1 MDSSGWPAPLAG
13 QTILVGEYEP
23 LISFD
28 IESVLTEAGATVV
41 TATDQRQGLMGT
53 LSDRLTAAVLDTT
66 LGDESVDPIC
76 EYLSRHSIPFIFL
89 TADSGS
95 ERRKWAAAPILSQ
108 PIDGA
113 LLVSHLVRVLVTGG
127 DALDLDDTTRI
138 DLIIFG
144 AETRL
149 QRQERIVDGLAP
161 VERDLRNA
169 ERLLQIMRES
179 LELLQAHRR
188 RLTATGGATVH

>member
-13 QTILVGEYEP
+13 QTILVGEYDA

-41 TATDQRQGLMGT
+41 TATDQRQGLLGA

-76 EYLSRHSIPFIFL
+76 DYLSRHSIPFIFL

-95 ERRKWAAAPILSQ
+95 ERRKWASAPILSK
-108 PIDGA
+108 PIDGP
-113 LLVSHLVRVLVTGG
+113 LLISHLVRVLVTGG

-149 QRQERIVDGLAP
+149 QRQERIVAGLAP
-161 VERDLRNA
+161 VDRDLRNA
-169 ERLLQIMRES
+169 ERLLRIMRES
-179 LELLQAHRR
+179 LELLQTHRR
-188 RLTATGGATVH
+188 RLTATGGETVH

>member
-13 QTILVGEYEP
+13 QTILVAEDDA

-28 IESVLTEAGATVV
+28 IESLLIDAGANVLTAK
-41 TATDQRQGLMGT
+41 DQRQGLIAA
-53 LSDRLTAAVLDTT
+53 LSNRLTAAVLDTK
-66 LGDESVDPIC
+66 LGDESVDPVC
-76 EYLSRHSIPFIFL
+76 DCLSRHSIPFIFL

-95 ERRKWAAAPILSQ
+95 EQKWAGAPILSK
-108 PIDGA
+108 PIDGP

-144 AETRL
+144 AEARL
-149 QRQERIVDGLAP
+149 QRQEGIVAALAP

-169 ERLLQIMRES
+169 ERLQQIMRES

-188 RLTATGGATVH
+188 RLTATGGETVH